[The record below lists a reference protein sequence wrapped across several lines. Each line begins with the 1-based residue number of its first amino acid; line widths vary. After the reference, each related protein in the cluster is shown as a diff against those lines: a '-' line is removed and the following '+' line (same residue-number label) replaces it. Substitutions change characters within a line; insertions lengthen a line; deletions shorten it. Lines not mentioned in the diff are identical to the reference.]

1 MQERLK
7 NLEIYLSIMGLSI
20 EGLDRIFD
28 GYKWENMKDAQ
39 LYYRIEY
46 AKKQFE
52 EELAKISDHIN
63 SYKS

>member
-28 GYKWENMKDAQ
+28 DYKWENTKDAQ